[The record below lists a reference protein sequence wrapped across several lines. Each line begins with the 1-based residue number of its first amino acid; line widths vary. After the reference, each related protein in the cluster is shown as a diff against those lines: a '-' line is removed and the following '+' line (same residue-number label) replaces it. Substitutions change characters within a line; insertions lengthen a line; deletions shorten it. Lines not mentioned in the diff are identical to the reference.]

1 MKSHIQKHLTS
12 YKEKY
17 KNRGRLLISCPD
29 KPGIVAAVSTFL
41 HEHGANIVES
51 SQHSTNHEGGMFFIR
66 FEFECEDLLAKETK
80 LEESFKK
87 IDAKIIYLT
96 EITHYKEKIHLE
108 KL

>member
-41 HEHGANIVES
+41 HEHGAN
-51 SQHSTNHEGGMFFIR
+51 
-66 FEFECEDLLAKETK
+66 
-80 LEESFKK
+80 
-87 IDAKIIYLT
+87 
-96 EITHYKEKIHLE
+96 
-108 KL
+108 